1 MMSIL
6 KLMILVYIEK
16 YKKVTDVAKELNI
29 KQPSVTFHMKSLEE
43 ELGTALF
50 ESKRGR
56 MLLTE
61 AGKALYPYALKIT
74 GLASEAKKVVQDYA
88 ALDKGTLHI
97 GVDSLASI
105 SPLPKMISDFSKMHT
120 GISLQVSVKPTNSI
134 KQMLINQDVD
144 IVFYYSLDPTE
155 NMQEPIQ
162 TETLFK
168 DELVVIFGPHHPF
181 TNLNN
186 IDVQH
191 IAKEF
196 FIQHAEESFIKEFT
210 LDLSNNNRIHLWERI
225 QMDSSEAIKLAVN
238 AGEHISFYPKRGITH
253 ELACGQLMCL
263 PMPEQTSTPIQSIM
277 ASYPDTTH
285 SSLRSEFVQFAR
297 KYML

>member
-1 MMSIL
+1 MSIL

-16 YKKVTDVAKELNI
+16 YKKVTDVAKELNM

-97 GVDSLASI
+97 GTDSIASI
-105 SPLPKMISDFSKMHT
+105 SPFPEMINDFSKLHT
-120 GISLQVSVKPTNSI
+120 GISIQVTVKPTQSI

-144 IVFYYSLDPTE
+144 IAFYYSLETSQ
-155 NMQEPIQ
+155 NMQEPVP

-181 TNLNN
+181 AKLSTLN
-186 IDVQH
+186 VQQ
-191 IAKEF
+191 IEKQF
-196 FIQHAEESFIKEFT
+196 FIQHAEGSFIKEFT
-210 LDLSNNNRIHLWERI
+210 LDWSTNNRIHLWERV

-238 AGEHISFYPKRGITH
+238 PGDHISFFPKRGIKH
-253 ELACGQLMCL
+253 ELERGQLLYL
-263 PMPEQTSTPIQSIM
+263 PIPEQTFTSIQSIM
-277 ASYPDTTH
+277 AFHPDPAH
-285 SSLRSEFVQFAR
+285 SSLRSEFVEFAR
-297 KYML
+297 KYMS

>member
-1 MMSIL
+1 MSIL

-97 GVDSLASI
+97 GTDSIASI
-105 SPLPKMISDFSKMHT
+105 SPLPEMINDFSKLHT
-120 GISLQVSVKPTNSI
+120 GISIQVSVKPTQTI

-144 IVFYYSLDPTE
+144 IAFYYSLDASH
-155 NMQEPIQ
+155 NIQEPVQ

-168 DELVVIFGPHHPF
+168 DALVVIFGPHHPF
-181 TNLNN
+181 AKLSI
-186 IDVQH
+186 IDVQQ

-196 FIQHAEESFIKEFT
+196 FIQHAEGTFIKDFT
-210 LDLSNNNRIHLWERI
+210 LDWSISNRIHLWERV
-225 QMDSSEAIKLAVN
+225 QMDSSEAIKLAVS
-238 AGEHISFYPKRGITH
+238 AGDHISFYPKRGIKH
-253 ELACGQLMCL
+253 ELERSQLMYL
-263 PMPEQTSTPIQSIM
+263 PIPDQISTSIQSIM
-277 ASYPDTTH
+277 AFHPDATH
-285 SSLRSEFVQFAR
+285 SSLRSEFVEFAR
-297 KYML
+297 KYMS

>member
-1 MMSIL
+1 
-6 KLMILVYIEK
+6 MILVYIEK

-97 GVDSLASI
+97 GTDSIASI
-105 SPLPKMISDFSKMHT
+105 SPLPEMINDFSKLHT
-120 GISLQVSVKPTNSI
+120 GISIQVSVKPTQTI

-144 IVFYYSLDPTE
+144 IAFYYSLETSQ
-155 NMQEPIQ
+155 NMQEPVQ
-162 TETLFK
+162 TETLCK

-181 TNLNN
+181 AKLST
-186 IDVQH
+186 IGVQQ

-196 FIQHAEESFIKEFT
+196 FIQHAEGSFIKEFT
-210 LDLSNNNRIHLWERI
+210 LDWSTNNRIHLWERI

-238 AGEHISFYPKRGITH
+238 AGDHISFFPKRGIKH
-253 ELACGQLMCL
+253 ELERGQLMYL
-263 PMPEQTSTPIQSIM
+263 PIPEQTSTSIQSIM
-277 ASYPDTTH
+277 AYHPDATH
-285 SSLRSEFVQFAR
+285 SSLRSEFVEFAG
-297 KYML
+297 KYIS